1 MIIHLLRH
9 GQTAYNRE
17 GLALGRADVPL
28 TPLGEEQ
35 AAAAGR
41 ALAGHAI
48 DRIFTSP
55 LGRAR
60 MTAEAVASA
69 NKVPVEI
76 RHELLEMDVGVT
88 EGMTFGLL
96 REKYAEFL
104 LEWSGPNGHQ
114 AVMPGGESL
123 VDVAA
128 RVEPF
133 VEEIRRQE
141 YDQVVVVSH
150 NFVQRILFCRLVGL
164 PLASFRSVVF
174 DVASLSTL
182 SLINHRI
189 SILRLN
195 DNCHVKS
202 LNIDPAG
209 RTL

>member
-1 MIIHLLRH
+1 MIIHLVRH
-9 GQTAYNRE
+9 GETAYNQQ

-28 TPLGEEQ
+28 TPLGEQQ

-48 DRIFTSP
+48 DQIFTSP
-55 LGRAR
+55 LERAA
-60 MTAEAVASA
+60 MTARAVAA
-69 NKVPVEI
+69 EKGTAIEV
-76 RHELLEMDVGVT
+76 RDELLEMDVGIT
-88 EGMTFGLL
+88 EGLAFGVL
-96 REKYAEFL
+96 REKHAEFL
-104 LEWSGPNGHQ
+104 LEWAGPNGHE

-133 VEEIRRQE
+133 VEEIRRQQ

-164 PLASFRSVVF
+164 PVASFRSVVF
-174 DVASLSTL
+174 DVASVSTL
-182 SLINHRI
+182 SLINNRV

-195 DNCHVKS
+195 DNCHLKS

-209 RTL
+209 SSL

>member
-1 MIIHLLRH
+1 
-9 GQTAYNRE
+9 
-17 GLALGRADVPL
+17 
-28 TPLGEEQ
+28 
-35 AAAAGR
+35 
-41 ALAGHAI
+41 
-48 DRIFTSP
+48 
-55 LGRAR
+55 
-60 MTAEAVASA
+60 
-69 NKVPVEI
+69 
-76 RHELLEMDVGVT
+76 VT
-88 EGMTFGLL
+88 EGMTFGVL

-182 SLINHRI
+182 SLISNRI

-195 DNCHVKS
+195 DNCHLKS